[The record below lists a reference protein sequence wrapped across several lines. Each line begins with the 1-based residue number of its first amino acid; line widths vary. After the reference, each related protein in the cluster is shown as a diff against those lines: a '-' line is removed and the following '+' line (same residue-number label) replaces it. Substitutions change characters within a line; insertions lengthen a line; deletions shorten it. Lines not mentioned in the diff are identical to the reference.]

1 MTLQRALAFL
11 LLIVCHFS
19 RAQVYSVEQSVGVTE
34 DGSSLAFPWS
44 GGLNSG
50 QYSTMD
56 VDMDGLEDLIV
67 FDRSASKIN
76 VFKNVGGAYAPT
88 FEYADQ
94 FPENL
99 RNWILLRDYNCDGK
113 KDLFVSD
120 PLGIVVYQNISDA
133 EGLKWRVFNERGP
146 QSPLQTMGS
155 SEPTNL
161 QLNATD
167 IPSITDVDGDGD
179 LDILNFRF
187 TRASTVQYHK
197 NLSMENTGNC
207 DSLQLER
214 VAQEWGDFEQCFC
227 AEIAFGGDDCGTS
240 GGRTKHQGGKALLTL
255 DMDNDGDQ
263 EAIVGEEDC
272 DILNFLLNEGSASEA
287 LMNSSSISFPNAQ
300 NPIAL
305 FSFPAAYYEDV
316 DFDGI
321 ADLLVA
327 PNVPANIGFGVNFEQ
342 SSWFY
347 KNLGSESNPDFQ
359 FIQRDF
365 LQDQMLDFGENAVP
379 AFYDYDAD
387 GDLDL
392 FVSNNIDVNLGFIAT
407 LKLYEN
413 TGGAAQP
420 SFKLKDRDF
429 FNLSVLNFINIKPV
443 FEDVDNN
450 GSVDLVFSG
459 TSLNTG
465 NTSIVYFKNSVS
477 SGLAPEPEPQVLYVI
492 SNGVSS
498 ENFKLFDID
507 TDGRNDLLIGRSTG
521 RLEYYRNVGTAESPN
536 FGLQD
541 EEFLGFGVSAFTINT
556 SVDIADLDADGNLD
570 LITGDDRGN
579 FNWISD
585 FRSAIGSEAERQPLL
600 FETSAD
606 QSQTSVNLGSRLV
619 PRVVNLFNEDKPAIV
634 VGTGQGGMNILRN
647 TGAEVQPLPELISG
661 IYPNPAV
668 GRNTVLFRTTER
680 TFGYIVSLN
689 GQRLTEPQILEAETD
704 NIIDISSLASGFY
717 LLVTTMSG
725 DDFTSFRFVVD
736 R

>member
-1 MTLQRALAFL
+1 MTLQRLLASVMI
-11 LLIVCHFS
+11 IVCHFS
-19 RAQVYSVEQSVGVTE
+19 LAQVYSVEQSVGVIE
-34 DGSSLAFPWS
+34 EGSSLAFPWS

-50 QYSTMD
+50 QYNTMD
-56 VDMDGLEDLIV
+56 VDLDGLEDLIV

-76 VFKNVGGAYAPT
+76 VFKNIGEAYEPT

-94 FPENL
+94 FPQNL
-99 RNWILLRDYNCDGK
+99 RNWILLRDYDCDGK

-120 PLGIVVYQNISDA
+120 PLGIVVYQNISDD
-133 EGLKWRVFNERGP
+133 ESLKWRVFNERGP
-146 QSPLQTMGS
+146 QSPLQTIGS
-155 SEPTNL
+155 SGPTNL

-187 TRASTVQYHK
+187 TGASTVQYHK
-197 NLSMENTGNC
+197 NLSMERTGNC

-214 VAQEWGDFEQCFC
+214 ITQEWGEFEQCFC
-227 AEIAFGGDDCGTS
+227 AQIAFEGDDCGTL

-272 DILNFLLNEGSASEA
+272 DILNFLLNEGSVNEA
-287 LMNSSSISFPNAQ
+287 LMNASSISFPNTQ
-300 NPIAL
+300 NPVVF

-316 DFDGI
+316 DFDGV

-327 PNVPANIGFGVNFEQ
+327 PNISGNIGFGVNFEQ

-347 KNLGSESNPDFQ
+347 KNSGSESNPDFQ
-359 FIQRDF
+359 FVQRDF

-387 GDLDL
+387 GDQDL

-413 TGGAAQP
+413 TGSVTQP
-420 SFKLKDRDF
+420 SFELKDGDF
-429 FNLSVLNFINIKPV
+429 FNLSALNFINIKPA

-450 GSVDLVFSG
+450 GSIDLILSG

-465 NTSIVYFKNSVS
+465 NTSIVYFRNSLS
-477 SGLAPEPEPQVLYVI
+477 SGLDLEFEQQALYVI

-507 TDGRNDLLIGRSTG
+507 ADGQKDLLIGRNSG

-541 EEFLGFGVSAFTINT
+541 EEFLGFGISPFTINT
-556 SVDIADLDADGNLD
+556 SVDIADLDADGNAD
-570 LITGDDRGN
+570 LVAGDDRGN
-579 FNWISD
+579 FTWISD
-585 FRSAIGSEAERQPLL
+585 FRSAIGSEAERQPIL
-600 FETSAD
+600 FETSTD
-606 QSQTSVNLGSRLV
+606 QSQASVNLGSRLV
-619 PRVVNLFNEDKPAIV
+619 PRFVNLFNEDKPAIV
-634 VGTGQGGMNILRN
+634 VGTGQGGLNILRN
-647 TGAEVQPLPELISG
+647 TGAEVQPSPELVSG

-668 GRNTVLFRTTER
+668 GRNTVLFRTSER
-680 TFGYIVSLN
+680 TFGYIVSLK
-689 GQRLTEPQILEAETD
+689 GQRLTEPQILEAGTD
-704 NIIDISSLASGFY
+704 NVIDISSLASGFY

-725 DDFTSFRFVVD
+725 DDFTSFRFIVD